1 MHGSLSRAAAG
12 VDMSGT
18 QRGQLARPPQAGTTA
33 LSGVAGEMTM
43 QACRTANTSSS
54 RCPAGPQGPGAGTAT
69 FIVPSSSSVRDKL
82 AALYL

>member
-18 QRGQLARPPQAGTTA
+18 QRGQLARPRQAGTTA

-54 RCPAGPQGPGAGTAT
+54 SSRCPGPQGQGRRL
-69 FIVPSSSSVRDKL
+69 SSFLHRPRFVTIS
-82 AALYL
+82 

>member
-1 MHGSLSRAAAG
+1 MGHSRAAAG

-54 RCPAGPQGPGAGTAT
+54 RCPGPQGQGRRL
-69 FIVPSSSSVRDKL
+69 SSFLHRPRFVIS
-82 AALYL
+82 